1 MLSRVV
7 PAPTQMNGFL
17 LIIIT
22 TAETRPRSFP
32 LYEKKH
38 DRGVDTQREEGA
50 CCTASLSTVL
60 VQCTLPLHAVSS
72 GVVPAP
78 SSPLKHGVLLPFSQ
92 QTHLHPVQVETFPT
106 MILNKNGKDRTTTL
120 HPLAHAPPPSLPHSK
135 PMAPLSATNRHA
147 LAVDTQLFS
156 LTANTW
162 HHYLQVDMPR

>member
-1 MLSRVV
+1 MFHHRISDNYYTASVQLCMQLLQMLSRVA

-22 TAETRPRSFP
+22 TAETWPPSFP

-38 DRGVDTQREEGA
+38 DRGVDTQGEEGA
-50 CCTASLSTVL
+50 CCTVSLSTVL

-78 SSPLKHGVLLPFSQ
+78 SSPLKHGVLLHFSQ

-106 MILNKNGKDRTTTL
+106 MILNKNRKDRTTTL
-120 HPLAHAPPPSLPHSK
+120 HPLALGSTATSLPSLLYPGY
-135 PMAPLSATNRHA
+135 N
-147 LAVDTQLFS
+147 
-156 LTANTW
+156 
-162 HHYLQVDMPR
+162 